1 MASEGLPRGE
11 LTGHTR
17 TPLVSQK
24 YHGYI
29 TTRTST
35 RIPEGKTRL
44 NKGAAVMAN
53 KPWRCAASRCVSQW
67 GCCSSAGAGGRC
79 ARSEAGGLA
88 RLCSSRH
95 VNRSVASG
103 RARRGSESPST
114 VTHSSRGLASI
125 QDVTQ
130 RTSASRR
137 DGLEQQRLLMNGG
150 SEDRGSVL
158 DAHHRQRSGLAVLL
172 VPIPFCKV
180 RIHFHAVGMTA
191 EGFNDTV
198 GVITRR

>member
-24 YHGYI
+24 YRGYI

-35 RIPEGKTRL
+35 RVPERKTRL
-44 NKGAAVMAN
+44 TKGVAVMAN
-53 KPWRCAASRCVSQW
+53 QPWRCAASWCVSQW
-67 GCCSSAGAGGRC
+67 GCCSSDGAGGRC
-79 ARSEAGGLA
+79 AWSEAGGLA

-103 RARRGSESPST
+103 RAGRGSESPST

-130 RTSASRR
+130 RTLASRR

-150 SEDRGSVL
+150 SEDKDSVL
-158 DAHHRQRSGLAVLL
+158 DAALGAGCAARSY
-172 VPIPFCKV
+172 PFL
-180 RIHFHAVGMTA
+180 
-191 EGFNDTV
+191 
-198 GVITRR
+198 